1 MAVLGA
7 ADGSVGVIGGT
18 EVFGLLLD
26 RYDLFH
32 LSRVSDVRL
41 PGGRP
46 IFPDVPTQTPEE
58 VLVGYGLEAGPR
70 QVLDA
75 VKGLT
80 LVSRCRASKRD

>member
-1 MAVLGA
+1 
-7 ADGSVGVIGGT
+7 
-18 EVFGLLLD
+18 
-26 RYDLFH
+26 
-32 LSRVSDVRL
+32 VSDVRL

-80 LVSRCRASKRD
+80 LVSWHRASNRD